1 MKNKAYL
8 NKDGWY
14 PARGCLKRDA
24 PGENGKN
31 MVTIQNSV
39 IRKQDTGIGGL
50 KYIHSKSYNLDVYL
64 LDKSIEGEKIQGVFD
79 SKREA
84 LKYFDIALI
93 SRGREPKYILKKA

>member
-31 MVTIQNSV
+31 MVTIQKSV
-39 IRKQDTGIGGL
+39 IRKQDTGVGGL
-50 KYIHSKSYNLDVYL
+50 KYIYSETYGLDVYL
-64 LDKSIEGEKIQGVFD
+64 LDKSIGSDKIQGVFD
-79 SKREA
+79 SKRDA

-93 SRGREPKYILKKA
+93 SRGRDPKYILKKA